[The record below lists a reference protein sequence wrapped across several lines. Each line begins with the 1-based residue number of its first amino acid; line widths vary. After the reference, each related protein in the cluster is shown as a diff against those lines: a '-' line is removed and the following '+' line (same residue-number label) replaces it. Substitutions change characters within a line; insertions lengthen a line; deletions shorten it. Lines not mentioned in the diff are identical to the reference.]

1 MKTKFNKFERVAGIF
16 VLSAVIGGLTLSV
29 GVGIKRG
36 WFEKRVTFLTALE
49 NADGIREGTPIQM
62 AGLRAGEVT
71 DVELQSGGAI
81 HVKFEISQK
90 FREHLREDSI
100 LRVMRPFLIGEKVLD
115 ISLGTDETKMIAK
128 NGEVKSVSSMDIMDL
143 FNGRTLGPQLAV
155 LGKMSENLRF
165 VAEAFADPSR
175 TRAFVTLFDEL
186 TPLARNMNGMSKE
199 AMGLLKTVN
208 HDKELVRTIHNLT
221 MLTDQV
227 NQMLPVFQKES
238 PALAQDLAKI
248 ARNTALLTDEL
259 QRTMP
264 VIAGIAPEIPHATQ
278 RALEALDETVVTLKA
293 LQKSFLLRGSVKD
306 VRDEEA
312 AREMQRLPA
321 STNPDES
328 KKGVK

>member
-1 MKTKFNKFERVAGIF
+1 MKTKLNKFERVAGIF
-16 VLSAVIGGLTLSV
+16 VLSAIIGGITLTV

-36 WFEKRVTFLTALE
+36 WFDKHVVFQTMLE

-71 DVELQSGGAI
+71 DVELQSGGSI
-81 HVKFEISQK
+81 HVKFEISEK
-90 FREHLREDSI
+90 FREHLREDSV

-115 ISLGTDETKMIAK
+115 ISLGTDETRMIAL
-128 NGEVKSVSSMDIMDL
+128 NGNVRSIASMDIMDL
-143 FNGRTLGPQLAV
+143 FNGRTLGPQLAL

-175 TRAFVTLFDEL
+175 TKSFITLFDEL
-186 TPLARNMNGMSKE
+186 TPLAHNMNGMSKE

-208 HDKELVRTIHNLT
+208 HDKELVRTVHNLT

-227 NQMLPVFQKES
+227 NKMLPVFAKDS
-238 PALAQDLAKI
+238 PELAQDLQKI
-248 ARNTALLTDEL
+248 AHNTAILTEEL
-259 QRTMP
+259 QKTMP
-264 VIAGIAPEIPHATQ
+264 VIAGLAPEIPHASQ
-278 RALEALDETVVTLKA
+278 RALQALDETVVTLKA

-312 AREMQRLPA
+312 AQELQRLPA
-321 STNPDES
+321 STNPNDL